1 LNVNMQNKDLDT
13 ADDWIEQ
20 ALRTDGVEHRST
32 YIGDDGFAARVMA
45 QLPQPATLPTWRRP
59 AITLLWLCA
68 AAAAVLG
75 VPGLFDDAFRGGVAM
90 LVGHRIAV
98 VDVVA
103 LLVLPS
109 AAVWSMLV
117 YAARVD

>member
-1 LNVNMQNKDLDT
+1 MTMNPDLAT
-13 ADDWIEQ
+13 ADDWLEQ
-20 ALRTDGVEHRST
+20 ALRADGVDHRST

-45 QLPQPATLPTWRRP
+45 RLPRSATLPTWRGP

-75 VPGLFDDAFRGGVAM
+75 VPGLFDDAFRGAVAM
-90 LVGHRIAV
+90 LVGHRIPFL
-98 VDVVA
+98 DVVA
-103 LLVLPS
+103 LLVIPGV
-109 AAVWSMLV
+109 AAWGMLV

>member
-1 LNVNMQNKDLDT
+1 MQTKDLDT
-13 ADDWIEQ
+13 ANDWLEQ
-20 ALRTDGVEHRST
+20 ALQADAAEHRST

-45 QLPQPATLPTWRRP
+45 RLPQPATLPKWRRP
-59 AITLLWLCA
+59 AITLLWFCA
-68 AAAAVLG
+68 AAVAVLG

-103 LLVLPS
+103 LLVIPS
-109 AAVWSMLV
+109 AAAWGILV